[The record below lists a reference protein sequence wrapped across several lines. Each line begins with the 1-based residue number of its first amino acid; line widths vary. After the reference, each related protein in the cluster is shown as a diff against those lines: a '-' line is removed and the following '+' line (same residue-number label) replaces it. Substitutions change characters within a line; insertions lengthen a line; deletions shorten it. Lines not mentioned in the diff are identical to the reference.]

1 MAIFGFFFLSIGM
14 SNDGIKNR
22 CSNDNHANAASIV
35 GFNIFLP
42 TFPIF
47 TLFSSYTI
55 IALTLINNI
64 KVLVNFSENSRY
76 VRFMQYS
83 LPLVAIL
90 PPLLIALFTEDVS
103 SIVGFVGS
111 YSGTLI
117 QYVFPTLLVHKSRS
131 YVENN
136 CLKPLIQ
143 SRLNRIAALKKG
155 TFLVPE
161 ISSGISTANI
171 IGSDPDLIDIKLINI
186 KQIYFRL
193 NPFASIFQSVF
204 WIYFTF
210 IWWFLCIALVTID
223 HILHH

>member
-1 MAIFGFFFLSIGM
+1 MAILLNIFLLLNG
-14 SNDGIKNR
+14 GISNR
-22 CSNDNHANAASIV
+22 CSSNHTNAASIV

-55 IALTLINNI
+55 VALTLINNI

-76 VRFMQYS
+76 VCFMQYS

-117 QYVFPTLLVHKSRS
+117 QYVFPTLLVYKSRIH
-131 YVENN
+131 VEQN

-143 SRLNRIAALKKG
+143 FRLNQMAALKKRNQ
-155 TFLVPE
+155 TLSAPE
-161 ISSGISTANI
+161 MSLNVSTTNI
-171 IGSDPDLIDIKLINI
+171 IESETDLIDIKLINI
-186 KQIYFRL
+186 KQIYYKL
-193 NPFASIFQSVF
+193 NPFASIFQNKF

-210 IWWFLCIALVTID
+210 IWWILCIVLVTID
-223 HILHH
+223 HIIHH